1 MGKIDRYYGFS
12 TSGVI
17 AQEIDKWARLWAK
30 TIPYVNDVDRLE
42 ALLYEMYRR
51 QIVLTR
57 PYGTLEYKILEATLD
72 EFCWTGL
79 ARKIIEER

>member
-1 MGKIDRYYGFS
+1 MGKIDRDYGFS

-17 AQEIDKWARLWAK
+17 AHEIEKWARLWAK
-30 TIPYVNDVDRLE
+30 TIPCVTDIDKLADN
-42 ALLYEMYRR
+42 LYEMYRR